1 MSMAAFE
8 THSMKMEQVY
18 LLRIQAP
25 IGDIDRI
32 MDHVVKL
39 TPLLMGKYDS
49 NAFETAAGTER
60 YRPLEGAVAGAETEL
75 RKRPGVAEVS
85 FQLPRDPGL
94 LNRVIEEIYQVHCY
108 QEPSITVEEILAS
121 RTKGLDDSAN
131 PHRWWNTTGDWKTQA
146 ASTT

>member
-49 NAFETAAGTER
+49 NAFQSAAGVER
-60 YRPLEGAVAGAETEL
+60 YRPLDGAVAGAETAL

-85 FQLPRDPGL
+85 FQLPRDPEL

-121 RTKGLDDSAN
+121 RTKGLDDRAN
-131 PHRWWNTTGDWKTQA
+131 PHRWWNTTGDWKTPA
-146 ASTT
+146 AAT